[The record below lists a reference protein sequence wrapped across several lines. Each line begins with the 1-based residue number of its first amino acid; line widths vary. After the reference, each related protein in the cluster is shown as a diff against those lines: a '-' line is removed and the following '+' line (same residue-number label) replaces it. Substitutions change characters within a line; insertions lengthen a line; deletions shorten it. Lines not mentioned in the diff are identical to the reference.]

1 MEAAIADAT
10 GDETPVRRFTEADR
24 EVIVADL
31 GSDHDAHVEI
41 VDGLIIVATDRGT
54 EAELDAPSSD
64 AEAFIRNGVLTIEV
78 PE

>member
-1 MEAAIADAT
+1 MEAAIADAA
-10 GDETPVRRFTEADR
+10 GAETPVRRFTDGNR

-41 VDGLIIVATDRGT
+41 VDGRIIVATDRGT